1 MYCKHHRKPGIS
13 DENSIRYELCVFSML
28 LELCS
33 YFYNSLLPHFYP
45 SNSYFSQSFTLLS
58 LSLSL
63 FSILYLPLAP
73 ISLSLSLFH
82 FIFGLLFS
90 GACFFNDNNYHA
102 LSSRQVVV
110 KLDHLPCST
119 SQSAM
124 ILVLGKCFVK
134 KSSFGCSKLK
144 LAESSITYI
153 RRLKFYN
160 LFTVLYCRYLYYK
173 YRY

>member
-1 MYCKHHRKPGIS
+1 MSCVCFRCFSSYAHTFTTLSSLIFIPPIPIS
-13 DENSIRYELCVFSML
+13 LN
-28 LELCS
+28 
-33 YFYNSLLPHFYP
+33 LLPY
-45 SNSYFSQSFTLLS
+45 S
-58 LSLSL
+58 LSLSPYSLSFIFLQLL
-63 FSILYLPLAP
+63 F
-73 ISLSLSLFH
+73 LSLSLFH

-173 YRY
+173 YRYQLLACLLVKRQRK

>member
-1 MYCKHHRKPGIS
+1 MSCVCFRCFSSYAHTFTTLSSLIFIPPIPIS
-13 DENSIRYELCVFSML
+13 LN
-28 LELCS
+28 
-33 YFYNSLLPHFYP
+33 LLPY
-45 SNSYFSQSFTLLS
+45 SLS

-63 FSILYLPLAP
+63 FSILYLSLAP